1 MKNLWLGWVCILN
14 FLGNGCKQE
23 YLSSGG
29 GMPILKA
36 INFTFVDSLSGKDLF
51 LGDYATLSV
60 DSLTFNGKKSG
71 DYDYIKDLYDKYGYY
86 LNYNMV
92 VMYSNGFL
100 PFLDSLGTNFERIS
114 FSIRGYPSTWDNEEY
129 VLRVE
134 YNNNLLGTLK
144 VRFRLLSDREK
155 KKNPSYSRCI
165 ERNFYSHPSE
175 CDEFIELLFNDEVIC
190 SGCDLHTTVY
200 KIKI

>member
-144 VRFRLLSDREK
+144 ARFRILSTRERK
-155 KKNPSYSRCI
+155 KYPSYSRCI

-190 SGCDLHTTVY
+190 SGCDLFTVHE
-200 KIKI
+200 IKI